1 MGRQGYRNLVVGL
14 QFLAGVLLMVP
25 GHHVLHAY
33 TAGVWLPNRGQW
45 KGAFL
50 YRLQQHGLTFFLE
63 RHSLTIVLCRFPEH
77 GIHAHSRTS
86 RDGQA
91 DINHDAKRI
100 ACHAVRMH
108 FPFLRQSPVRIE
120 GYDSTAHY
128 YNFFLG
134 SDPARW
140 ATRVRG
146 YRKVVVYAPEQHLQ
160 IQYVAL
166 EPNLLKMDLI
176 TRARRKTQRWFID
189 IEGADSVQLA
199 DRTLRIFTSVGAIT
213 MEVPVVYRAEDLQ
226 PVRYRVWLEQDKHR
240 LGIQAWHTEGLGK
253 RVRSGTIVIDPIL
266 RACTFSGSTASNYG
280 FTATY
285 DDQGNIYLGGIAFD
299 VGYPTT
305 AGAFQVNFAGVED
318 VAISKF
324 SSDGT
329 TLLWASYLGG
339 SLEDNPS
346 SMIVNSQ
353 GQLVVLGA
361 TSSSDF
367 PVTNGVVDP
376 TFNGMQDAFITI
388 ITSDGSALVASTYL
402 GGTAEDGVNDLLS
415 ATNYHYG
422 DEHRGEV
429 LVDENDYVY
438 IVSQTSSVDFPVTA
452 GVVQGVLAGGQD
464 AFVAK
469 LAPDLSSVVW
479 ATYLGG
485 SGDDAAMGLRLTADH
500 KVYVTGGTASS
511 DFPVTPGAYQA
522 SLQGEVDA
530 YVTLLSADGTAI
542 LASTYLGTPMHDQSY
557 RIDRDKQGKVYLFG
571 HTEGSWPIVGNVY
584 QVTGAHM
591 FIHVLDSA
599 LTTTVLATTIG
610 TANSTGPE
618 LSPTAFMVD
627 RCQRVYICGWMTLN
641 AVSLPI
647 TDDAFQS
654 TTDGND
660 FYLAVFAPNLSSLVY
675 GTYFGTSGG
684 GEHVD
689 GGTSRFDPRGIVYE
703 AMCVNCWAG
712 NTLPVTPN
720 AYSPT
725 CNSSWNAAVFKF
737 EFELM
742 ASAAFTFVPGSPLAC
757 DTPVQFLGP
766 SGASSYLWD
775 FGDGT
780 TSTEANPVHTYLLPD
795 TYRVCLTVQ
804 DTSGCT
810 DRWCTT
816 LIVWCDS
823 IPQVDTPIEECAVA
837 DLPSAFTPNQDGVND
852 TLYVRGCGIE
862 EMLLRIYN
870 RWGELIFESR
880 DPRIGWDGTY
890 RGKPQEMDVYAY
902 YLWVR
907 FENGKVLTK
916 KGGVVLIR

>member
-1 MGRQGYRNLVVGL
+1 MGRQGYRQLVMVPL
-14 QFLAGVLLMVP
+14 VLVGVLLVST
-25 GHHVLHAY
+25 GSQVLHASM
-33 TAGVWLPNRGQW
+33 AGVWIPNRGQW
-45 KGAFL
+45 KGPFL
-50 YRLQQHGLTFFLE
+50 YRLQQRGLTFFLE
-63 RHSLTIVLCRFPEH
+63 RQSLVVVLCRYPEH
-77 GIHAHSRTS
+77 GMYAQISGHKEERSEQDTKTIS
-86 RDGQA
+86 
-91 DINHDAKRI
+91 
-100 ACHAVRMH
+100 CHAVRVR
-108 FPFLRQSPVRIE
+108 FPFLENSVVWMKA
-120 GYDSTAHY
+120 YDSTGHY

-140 ATRVRG
+140 VTRVHG
-146 YRKVVVYAPEQHLQ
+146 YRKVVVYAPDQQLQ

-176 TRARRKTQRWFID
+176 TRVRRKKQRWFIE
-189 IEGADSVQLA
+189 IEGADSVQLI
-199 DRTLRIFTSVGAIT
+199 DKRLTLFTSVGTIT
-213 MEVPVVYRAEDLQ
+213 MEVPIVYWAEDLR
-226 PVRYRVWLEQDKHR
+226 PVRYRVWLEESMHR
-240 LGIQAWHTEGLGK
+240 LGIETWHTGASGK
-253 RVRSGTIVIDPIL
+253 GIQRGTLVVDPVL

-285 DDQGNIYLGGIAFD
+285 DNQGNIYLGSIAFD
-299 VGYPTT
+299 VGYPVTT
-305 AGAFQVNFAGVED
+305 GAFQVNFAGAED

-324 SSDGT
+324 SPDGT

-339 SLEDNPS
+339 SSEDNPS

-367 PVTNGVVDP
+367 PVTNGVADP
-376 TFNGMQDAFITI
+376 TYNGMTDAFVTI
-388 ITSDGSALVASTYL
+388 ITSDGSALVGSTFL
-402 GGTAEDGVNDLLS
+402 GGSSEDGVNDNLS
-415 ATNYHYG
+415 ATYYHYG

-438 IVSQTSSVDFPVTA
+438 IVSQTSSPDFPVTPGA
-452 GVVQGVLAGGQD
+452 AQSVLAGGQD

-479 ATYLGG
+479 ATFLGG
-485 SGDDAAMGLRLTADH
+485 SNEDAAMGLRLTADH

-511 DFPVTPGAYQA
+511 DFPVTPNAYQS
-522 SLQGEVDA
+522 SLQGNVDA

-571 HTEGSWPIVGNVY
+571 HTEGSWSVVGNVY
-584 QVTGAHM
+584 QVNGAHM

-610 TANSTGPE
+610 TSNSIGPE

-627 RCQRVYICGWMTLN
+627 RCQRVYICGWMASG

-654 TTDGND
+654 ATDGQD
-660 FYLAVFAPNLSSLVY
+660 FYLAVLAPNLSSLVY

-684 GEHVD
+684 WEHVD

-703 AMCVNCWAG
+703 AMCVDCWAG
-712 NTLPVTPN
+712 NTLAVTQG

-742 ASAAFTFVPGSPLAC
+742 ASAVFTFVPGSPVPC
-757 DTPVQFLGP
+757 DTPIQFLGP

-780 TSTEANPVHTYLLPD
+780 TSTEANPIHTYQLPD

-804 DTSGCT
+804 DTGGCT
-810 DRWCTT
+810 DRWCTR
-816 LIVWCDS
+816 LIVQCDS
-823 IPQVDTPIEECAVA
+823 IPQVDTLTEECAVA

-870 RWGELIFESR
+870 RWGELVFESR

-907 FENGKVLTK
+907 FENGQVLTK